1 MLLRRFLV
9 DPNGRGSAERG
20 KGVVAEAFARLQAQ
34 RRLFNTAEM
43 SLKTSTDAFE
53 VIDCSTRP
61 GCV

>member
-53 VIDCSTRP
+53 VID
-61 GCV
+61 